1 MMAGVPTGR
10 SGDKPRHHCR
20 SAVETWTGPAAAARR
35 QFGWRLA
42 KERILARGR
51 PDKSLARFE
60 RIALVLSGGEALGA
74 YQAGAYAALEKSG
87 VRPNWIAGT
96 AIGAVNAAIIAGNL
110 PHERVLRMRQFWHEV
125 SRRAAQRSP
134 RRLGRWAQKTAGRFI
149 SLLRRGAGFTRP
161 EAVVSASELRELIA
175 QAVDFERV
183 NSGAVRVV
191 LGAVNLAT
199 GAETFFDND
208 RHVLGLDHVLAGT
221 PLPGLPPVAI
231 DRQLF
236 GGSAVPVSALDEARP
251 ADTLC
256 FAVDGYDPAPGG
268 HGGISRTARE
278 IAALR
283 RTHDLR
289 RMIGLLGERLPPT
302 VHGEIDIR
310 RCLAE
315 ASDATMTILHLVHEG
330 NVADLAAKM
339 ADFSLG
345 TVTRRWKAGERDV
358 ATSLAHPRW
367 LAPPPRL
374 SGVVVHEVRD
384 GVVAPPR

>member
-1 MMAGVPTGR
+1 M
-10 SGDKPRHHCR
+10 
-20 SAVETWTGPAAAARR
+20 
-35 QFGWRLA
+35 
-42 KERILARGR
+42 LARGR

-134 RRLGRWAQKTAGRFI
+134 HKFGRWAQKTAGRLI

-231 DRQLF
+231 GRQLF

-283 RTHDLR
+283 RAHDLR

-302 VHGEIDIR
+302 VRGEIDIR

-339 ADFSLG
+339 ADFSPG
-345 TVTRRWKAGERDV
+345 AVTRRWKAGERDV

>member
-1 MMAGVPTGR
+1 M
-10 SGDKPRHHCR
+10 
-20 SAVETWTGPAAAARR
+20 
-35 QFGWRLA
+35 
-42 KERILARGR
+42 ARGR
-51 PDKSLARFE
+51 PDKSLARFD

-134 RRLGRWAQKTAGRFI
+134 RKLGRWAQKTAGRLI
-149 SLLRRGAGFTRP
+149 SLLRRGVGFTRP

-231 DRQLF
+231 GRQLF

-283 RTHDLR
+283 RAHDLR

-302 VHGEIDIR
+302 VRGEIDIR

-339 ADFSLG
+339 ADFSSAA
-345 TVTRRWKAGERDV
+345 VTRRWKAGERDV